1 MLPVALSSGDQLL
14 MELKISFVVF
24 SDHIYGLE
32 REKEK
37 LSEKVLAAEKALHE
51 SGSKK

>member
-1 MLPVALSSGDQLL
+1 MTPLL
-14 MELKISFVVF
+14 KVF
-24 SDHIYGLE
+24 IIFFSSDHIYGLE

-51 SGSKK
+51 SGGGKK